1 MTTLLKLLTKRNETY
16 IHVLLVMYII
26 DKKIQLNF
34 IQCNIINKESQEYKK
49 KANNFYGIRHTC
61 NKNVSYHFVS

>member
-1 MTTLLKLLTKRNETY
+1 MTTLPKFLTKRNETY

-34 IQCNIINKESQEYKK
+34 IQCNFINKESQEYKK
-49 KANNFYGIRHTC
+49 R
-61 NKNVSYHFVS
+61 S